1 MIILGLNTLGI
12 VIETGLGIW
21 IFSKAF
27 PRREQVVCGWKEV
40 MNEAVLHVMILGLI
54 LLNFAK
60 AWNTWQRVLT
70 LCLWIYG
77 IIFYRCVI
85 VRRMVFSEKTITV
98 CEIVLFTLE
107 FIGMNG
113 LLAWNYWL
121 SYVALVM
128 VLFANMMVP
137 LYLYKYCRC
146 KLYQAYSWEVIYL
159 ATIQIV
165 KSAYMVYEG
174 VTKQQTLMAMNVEGG
189 MHTYSAVLFPLLIY
203 LLVFLLVQSFS
214 GYDIIRNLFKKYK
227 WRMVLTALIE
237 CIVFNYL
244 TDLIGWNTIHQES
257 AKIVVVVAVIIILL
271 IFTLLTIM
279 FRKMMI
285 AEQRVLIVRNDSI
298 EQQYQELRK
307 AYDRN
312 RCLIHDEKH
321 RMQYIEECLEN
332 GDIKRAYEFVKKS
345 NRDIRTNH
353 KHVKMTGIPTIDF
366 IINMKMEKIKQLRI
380 DLQVQS
386 DLDEN
391 PIGEA
396 DFVVLLGN
404 LLDNAI
410 EAAEKCRPE
419 SRMIKLHLSKVNHMF
434 LLLLENSNVV
444 MPVRKKEKFV
454 SSKKESEFHGYGVE
468 SIKYITE
475 KYDGE
480 VEFTYDEKVFRVR
493 INIQVKENENGYKR
507 NIIR

>member
-1 MIILGLNTLGI
+1 
-12 VIETGLGIW
+12 
-21 IFSKAF
+21 
-27 PRREQVVCGWKEV
+27 
-40 MNEAVLHVMILGLI
+40 
-54 LLNFAK
+54 
-60 AWNTWQRVLT
+60 
-70 LCLWIYG
+70 
-77 IIFYRCVI
+77 
-85 VRRMVFSEKTITV
+85 
-98 CEIVLFTLE
+98 
-107 FIGMNG
+107 
-113 LLAWNYWL
+113 
-121 SYVALVM
+121 
-128 VLFANMMVP
+128 
-137 LYLYKYCRC
+137 
-146 KLYQAYSWEVIYL
+146 
-159 ATIQIV
+159 
-165 KSAYMVYEG
+165 
-174 VTKQQTLMAMNVEGG
+174 
-189 MHTYSAVLFPLLIY
+189 
-203 LLVFLLVQSFS
+203 
-214 GYDIIRNLFKKYK
+214 
-227 WRMVLTALIE
+227 
-237 CIVFNYL
+237 
-244 TDLIGWNTIHQES
+244 
-257 AKIVVVVAVIIILL
+257 
-271 IFTLLTIM
+271 
-279 FRKMMI
+279 MMI

-434 LLLLENSNVV
+434 LLLLENSNAV
-444 MPVRKKEKFV
+444 MPVSKKEKFV